1 MKKGRSEGM
10 KRLSVL
16 IMLYKIY
23 LETLISSL
31 VVFDNAYLKYIFDFQ
46 NIPEI
51 IICTAMFISFVSQKA
66 FFVYFPLVGQ
76 LISGVNKAFTG
87 LLYKRKACLLCQ

>member
-1 MKKGRSEGM
+1 
-10 KRLSVL
+10 
-16 IMLYKIY
+16 MLYKIY
-23 LETLISSL
+23 LEALISSL

-51 IICTAMFISFVSQKA
+51 TCTAMFVSFVSQKA

-76 LISGVNKAFTG
+76 LINGGSKAFID
-87 LLYKRKACLLCQ
+87 LLYKRKACLPCQ